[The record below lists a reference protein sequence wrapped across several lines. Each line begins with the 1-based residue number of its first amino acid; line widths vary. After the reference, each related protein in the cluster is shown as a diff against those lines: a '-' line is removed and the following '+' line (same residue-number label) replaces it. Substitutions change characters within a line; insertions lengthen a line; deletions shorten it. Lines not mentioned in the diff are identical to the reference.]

1 MYAIVQEFDVWAYH
15 KIWSFTEKRSNS
27 KRDFL
32 WLRNNGSTMVSQFL
46 NDLLFTFASFWGI
59 YSIKTLWSIVI
70 SSYIIFIV
78 TSLADT
84 PFVYL
89 ARRIKEKGDIKAQI
103 Q

>member
-1 MYAIVQEFDVWAYH
+1 
-15 KIWSFTEKRSNS
+15 
-27 KRDFL
+27 
-32 WLRNNGSTMVSQFL
+32 MVSQFL
-46 NDLLFTFASFWGI
+46 NDLLFTFAFIWGI

-89 ARRIKEKGDIKAQI
+89 ARKIKEKDDLKAQI